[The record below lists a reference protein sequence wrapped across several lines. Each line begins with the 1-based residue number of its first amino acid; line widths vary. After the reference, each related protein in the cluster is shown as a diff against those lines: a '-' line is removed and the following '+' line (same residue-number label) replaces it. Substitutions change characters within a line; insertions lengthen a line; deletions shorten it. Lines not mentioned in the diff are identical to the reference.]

1 MSKNKKSNKQIIEV
15 DMNDEI
21 KKSKLIDSHESSD
34 KIIEETD
41 KIIEETDE
49 KKEEPSDEPLALET
63 RKTTCLVNMRK
74 EPSKSSEV
82 LKVLE
87 KDTKLEGGEWD
98 DEWFRILF
106 VVEEMAPG
114 VIKKVPVD
122 AYIMTEFLEKE

>member
-1 MSKNKKSNKQIIEV
+1 MSKNKKPNRQIIEV
-15 DMNDEI
+15 DMDDKI
-21 KKSKLIDSHESSD
+21 KKSKLIDSQESSD
-34 KIIEETD
+34 EILEEMD
-41 KIIEETDE
+41 SN
-49 KKEEPSDEPLALET
+49 KEEIKDEDPITLET

-82 LKVLE
+82 LKVLK

-114 VIKKVPVD
+114 VTKRVPVD
-122 AYIMTEFLEKE
+122 AYIMTEFLEFVDKE